1 MKMWPPHLCLIGQG
15 YHWNSCL
22 QELNYVLLMYII
34 CNEAL
39 AHFFSPQSLLSDFVL
54 FETKYG

>member
-39 AHFFSPQSLLSDFVL
+39 AHFFSPQSLLKDFVL
-54 FETKYG
+54 F